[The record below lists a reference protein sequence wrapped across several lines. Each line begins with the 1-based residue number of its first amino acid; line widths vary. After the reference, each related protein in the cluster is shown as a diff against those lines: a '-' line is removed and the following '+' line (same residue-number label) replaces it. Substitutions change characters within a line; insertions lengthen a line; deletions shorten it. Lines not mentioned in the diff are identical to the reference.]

1 MSMNKILVI
10 GNVGSDPEMRYT
22 PNGTAVTSFSLAT
35 NRVYTTASGERKEET
50 EWFTVNAWGREA
62 ENSNQYVTK
71 GMKIYAEGRLK
82 TDTWTGNDGQNR
94 FRLQINADRI
104 LFLDRSG
111 ESSQAKPQEEK
122 AQPPEPNN
130 QSKTTEPGQSEDI
143 EDLPW

>member
-1 MSMNKILVI
+1 MSLNQILLI
-10 GNVGSDPEMRYT
+10 GNCGSDPEMRYT

-111 ESSQAKPQEEK
+111 EASQAKPEESSK
-122 AQPPEPNN
+122 PSETNN
-130 QSKTTEPGQSEDI
+130 QSDATEPGAAEDI

>member
-1 MSMNKILVI
+1 MVH
-10 GNVGSDPEMRYT
+10 GSLRP
-22 PNGTAVTSFSLAT
+22 FSLAT

-62 ENSNQYVTK
+62 GNSNQYVTK

-82 TDTWTGNDGQNR
+82 TDTWTDNDGQNR

-111 ESSQAKPQEEK
+111 EASQSKPAESSKPSET
-122 AQPPEPNN
+122 NN
-130 QSKTTEPGQSEDI
+130 QSDATEPGAAEDI

>member
-82 TDTWTGNDGQNR
+82 TDTWTGNDAQNR

-111 ESSQAKPQEEK
+111 EAPQSKPAESSKPSET
-122 AQPPEPNN
+122 NN
-130 QSKTTEPGQSEDI
+130 QSDATEPGAAEDI

>member
-1 MSMNKILVI
+1 MNKILVI

-35 NRVYTTASGERKEET
+35 NRVYTNASGERKEET

-82 TDTWTGNDGQNR
+82 TDTWTGNDGQAR

-111 ESSQAKPQEEK
+111 EPSQPKPDESVQD
-122 AQPPEPNN
+122 AGSNN
-130 QSKTTEPGQSEDI
+130 QSNTSERKPSDDI

>member
-1 MSMNKILVI
+1 MFNKMTLI

-22 PNGTAVTSFSLAT
+22 PNGNPVTSFSVAT
-35 NRVYTTASGERKEET
+35 NRRYTTAEGEQREET

-104 LFLDRSG
+104 LFLDRAG
-111 ESSQAKPQEEK
+111 EASQAKPEESSK
-122 AQPPEPNN
+122 PSETNN
-130 QSKTTEPGQSEDI
+130 QSDATEPGAAEDI

>member
-1 MSMNKILVI
+1 MSMYKILVI

-35 NRVYTTASGERKEET
+35 NRVYTTAGGERKEET

-62 ENSNQYVTK
+62 ETSNQYVTK

-94 FRLQINADRI
+94 FRLQINADKI
-104 LFLDRSG
+104 LFLDRAG
-111 ESSQAKPQEEK
+111 EPSQAKPQESD
-122 AQPPEPNN
+122 QPPVPNN
-130 QSKTTEPGQSEDI
+130 QPKATEPGATEDI

>member
-1 MSMNKILVI
+1 MNKILVI

-35 NRVYTTASGERKEET
+35 NRVYTNASGERKEET

-82 TDTWTGNDGQNR
+82 TDTWTGNDGQAR

-111 ESSQAKPQEEK
+111 EPSQPKPDESVQD
-122 AQPPEPNN
+122 AGSNN
-130 QSKTTEPGQSEDI
+130 QSNTSESKPSDDI

>member
-104 LFLDRSG
+104 PPGGGATPILLQQNLQREKFAPPVASAGRRRPPSLRCSRQQR
-111 ESSQAKPQEEK
+111 QA
-122 AQPPEPNN
+122 
-130 QSKTTEPGQSEDI
+130 
-143 EDLPW
+143 

>member
-1 MSMNKILVI
+1 VSMNKILVI

-35 NRVYTTASGERKEET
+35 NRVYTTASGERREET

-111 ESSQAKPQEEK
+111 EFSQAKPEEN
-122 AQPPEPNN
+122 AQPSEPNN
-130 QSKTTEPGQSEDI
+130 QSDTNEAAPPEDV

>member
-1 MSMNKILVI
+1 VSMNKILVI

-35 NRVYTTASGERKEET
+35 NRVYTNASGERKEET

-82 TDTWTGNDGQNR
+82 TDTWTGNDGQAR

-111 ESSQAKPQEEK
+111 ETSQPKPNESFQD
-122 AQPPEPNN
+122 AGSNN
-130 QSKTTEPGQSEDI
+130 QSDTSESKPSDDL

>member
-1 MSMNKILVI
+1 MNKILVI

-35 NRVYTTASGERKEET
+35 NRVYTNASGERKEET

-82 TDTWTGNDGQNR
+82 TDTWTGNDGRAR

-111 ESSQAKPQEEK
+111 EPSQPKPDESVQD
-122 AQPPEPNN
+122 AGSNN
-130 QSKTTEPGQSEDI
+130 QSNTSESKPSDDI